1 MTKRKQT
8 NIRLDGDEIAMITW
22 LQRNM
27 SSEDDKVPSM
37 TQVIAKAVREKNERE
52 FVPVMGKKAARR

>member
-37 TQVIAKAVREKNERE
+37 TQVIAKAVREKYERE